1 MHTNAH
7 LLSSRTLNCNVR
19 EAWLQW
25 TNPAWLRNF
34 FGSEPAPELIECPF
48 EIYAEQSRS
57 GIVRLLP
64 GRLVAF
70 ALPVLQHTEHNQ
82 LLITFSRNGE
92 EHTTVAIHRLA
103 AAAILD
109 NEVLQVLRR
118 FTEWFESGFCEAG

>member
-1 MHTNAH
+1 MNTSAIF
-7 LLSSRTLNCNVR
+7 LSRRTLNCNVR

-34 FGSEPAPELIECPF
+34 FGSEAAPELIECPF

-70 ALPVLQHTEHNQ
+70 ALPVLQNTENNQ
-82 LLITFSRNGE
+82 LLITFSRQGE
-92 EHTTVAIHRLA
+92 EQTAVAIHRLA
-103 AAAILD
+103 ATTISD
-109 NEVLQVLRR
+109 NEVLQALRR
-118 FTEWFESGFCEAG
+118 FTEWFESGFCEAR

>member
-1 MHTNAH
+1 MNISAI

-25 TNPAWLRNF
+25 TNPTWLRNF

-48 EIYAEQSRS
+48 EIYAEQSQT

-70 ALPVLQHTEHNQ
+70 ALPVLQHTENNQ
-82 LLITFSRNGE
+82 LLITFARQGDE
-92 EHTTVAIHRLA
+92 QTTVAIHRLA
-103 AAAILD
+103 ATAIPD

-118 FTEWFESGFCEAG
+118 FTEWFESCFCEAG